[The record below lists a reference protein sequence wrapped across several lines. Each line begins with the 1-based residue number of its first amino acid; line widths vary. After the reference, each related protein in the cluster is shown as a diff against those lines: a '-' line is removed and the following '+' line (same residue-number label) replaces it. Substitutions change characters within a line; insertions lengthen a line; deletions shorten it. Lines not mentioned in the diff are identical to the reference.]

1 MIETPKG
8 KIEHNFPEVEG
19 ENVQTISP
27 VEQPKVDMYD
37 MMKGKIAHNFPMLEE
52 ENFETISPV
61 KQPKVDMYDM
71 IYRKSLKLLEV

>member
-8 KIEHNFPEVEG
+8 KIEHNFPELEG
-19 ENVQTISP
+19 
-27 VEQPKVDMYD
+27 
-37 MMKGKIAHNFPMLEE
+37 

>member
-8 KIEHNFPEVEG
+8 KMEHNFPKELEG
-19 ENVQTISP
+19 E
-27 VEQPKVDMYD
+27 
-37 MMKGKIAHNFPMLEE
+37 KGKIAHNFPLLEE